1 MVASARFSR
10 ALVNP
15 TIASMRSHGLHT
27 SRMVRASHAPMSAE
41 QTAEYPQQG
50 FSSRMWGF
58 ILFAGVAGFVGMRV
72 SSANKAKQG
81 SSDAKPYLTE
91 LIESLQ
97 TSADQV
103 REENKKHLDF
113 SIQRAESQMLM
124 QDAQKPSAHRF
135 KFPAAFDQYPQR
147 GVPVG
152 SMVDTSNLEVN
163 KERV

>member
-1 MVASARFSR
+1 
-10 ALVNP
+10 
-15 TIASMRSHGLHT
+15 
-27 SRMVRASHAPMSAE
+27 
-41 QTAEYPQQG
+41 
-50 FSSRMWGF
+50 MWGF

-135 KFPAAFDQYPQR
+135 KFPAYVLSSEP
-147 GVPVG
+147 P
-152 SMVDTSNLEVN
+152 
-163 KERV
+163 RV